1 MDEQLNTE
9 KNIIREL
16 EDLIKHHSLNQDKN
30 IYIAELIGYFN
41 KVNDEYQQNHISSN
55 ERTLVIRLIFSAI
68 TKIKKKNVFQSFM
81 TSILKRFNVVDA
93 EINDVLVL
101 SDIDLSNTTFSK
113 LKFLANLQ
121 FINCT
126 FTGSSFVRAS
136 IPASRFINCNL
147 SNCDFRQ
154 CNMRGAEFENSDFV
168 NSNFSDVNARK
179 TLFVTCDLSRISTLL
194 SRKRAVFLGS
204 IFEGCSL
211 DQSNLSKADFRKT
224 KLFATTLSNIKT
236 SKNSLGF

>member
-9 KNIIREL
+9 KNILREL
-16 EDLIKHHSLNQDKN
+16 EDLIKHHSLAKDKN
-30 IYIAELIGYFN
+30 IYIADLIRYLN
-41 KVNDEYQQNHISSN
+41 KVNDEYQQNHISLN

-236 SKNSLGF
+236 SRNSLGF